1 MLAHRRPAK
10 VSPDSWVD
18 DDSDALH
25 DRRSREIEVT
35 MNNQSIRRGLLSI
48 AIALLATVAF
58 QGSALARPPGGGH
71 GGGGHGGGGY
81 GGGGHGGGARG
92 YSGHYGG
99 RVGGYGGYGGYGG
112 RYGGLRGGYGYYG
125 GGGWGLLGYGL
136 FFGALPLYYSTLW
149 WNNVPYYYA
158 DANYYSWNAAAGE
171 YETIRPPPEVESQV
185 APQEATA
192 GDLFVYPKNNQ
203 NADQQARDR
212 YDCHRWAT
220 NQTGFDPTQPQG
232 VPASA
237 SMPAPDPVVAGPG
250 AAPANRQD
258 YLRAQTAC
266 LEARGYSVK

>member
-1 MLAHRRPAK
+1 
-10 VSPDSWVD
+10 
-18 DDSDALH
+18 
-25 DRRSREIEVT
+25 
-35 MNNQSIRRGLLSI
+35 MNNRLIRRGLQSF
-48 AIALLATVAF
+48 AFALMVTAAL
-58 QGSALARPPGGGH
+58 QGTALARAPGGGH
-71 GGGGHGGGGY
+71 SGGGHGGGGY
-81 GGGGHGGGARG
+81 GGGPMG

-99 RVGGYGGYGGYGG
+99 RMGAYGG

-171 YETIRPPPEVESQV
+171 YETVRPPPGIESQI
-185 APQEATA
+185 APQEPAA
-192 GDLFVYPKNNQ
+192 ANLFVYPKNDQ

-212 YDCHRWAT
+212 YECHRWAT
-220 NQTGFDPTQPQG
+220 DQSGFDPTQPGG
-232 VPASA
+232 VPAAVSG
-237 SMPAPDPVVAGPG
+237 PAADPSVA
-250 AAPANRQD
+250 AAPTTRQS

>member
-1 MLAHRRPAK
+1 
-10 VSPDSWVD
+10 VD

-99 RVGGYGGYGGYGG
+99 RVGGYGGYGG

-192 GDLFVYPKNNQ
+192 ADLFVYPKNNQ
-203 NADQQARDR
+203 DADLQARDR
-212 YDCHRWAT
+212 YECHRWAT
-220 NQTGFDPTQPQG
+220 DQSGFDPTQPGG
-232 VPASA
+232 VPAAVSGPEAGSSA
-237 SMPAPDPVVAGPG
+237 
-250 AAPANRQD
+250 AATASTTRQG

>member
-1 MLAHRRPAK
+1 M
-10 VSPDSWVD
+10 
-18 DDSDALH
+18 
-25 DRRSREIEVT
+25 SR
-35 MNNQSIRRGLLSI
+35 QSIRRGLLSI
-48 AIALLATVAF
+48 AIALMATAAL
-58 QGSALARPPGGGH
+58 QNTALARPP
-71 GGGGHGGGGY
+71 GGGHGGGGY

-99 RVGGYGGYGGYGG
+99 RMGAYGG

-125 GGGWGLLGYGL
+125 GGGWGVLGYGL

-185 APQEATA
+185 APQEPTA
-192 GDLFVYPKNNQ
+192 VDLFVYPKNDQ
-203 NADQQARDR
+203 NADLQARDR
-212 YDCHRWAT
+212 YECHRWAT
-220 NQTGFDPTQPQG
+220 DQSGFDPTQPGG
-232 VPASA
+232 VPA
-237 SMPAPDPVVAGPG
+237 PVSGPEAAHA
-250 AAPANRQD
+250 AAPSAAVTAPTTREN